1 MSQYTVPPIT
11 KLLAQIVLNFKRNN
25 RKQRVTL
32 CCWLGVVIQQCRNT
46 CIIHLSMIVHL
57 FHYACHFIM
66 PVISLCL
73 SFHYACHFIMPV
85 ISLCLSFH
93 YACHFIMPVISL
105 CLSFHYACHFI
116 MPVIFVWRICGHY
129 SNSNT
134 CMCSILI
141 TYYIDKNSIIYK
153 VCYMFLLKT

>member
-11 KLLAQIVLNFKRNN
+11 KLLVQIVLNFKRNN

-46 CIIHLSMIVHL
+46 CIIHLLMVVNL

-66 PVISLCL
+66 HVISLCL
-73 SFHYACHFIMPV
+73 SFHYACP
-85 ISLCLSFH
+85 
-93 YACHFIMPVISL
+93 Y
-105 CLSFHYACHFI
+105 I

-141 TYYIDKNSIIYK
+141 TYFIDKNSIIYK
-153 VCYMFLLKT
+153 VCYIFLLKT